1 MTTSVSAGGP
11 DGQRGVDIGKHE
23 ADSTV
28 AGSAP
33 ADYAS
38 KHGTASHQGREP
50 VLSVH
55 NLAKHFPIRSKGLI
69 RRKIG
74 DVHAVCD
81 VSFDIYENETLC
93 IVGESGCGKTTTG
106 RLVLNLISATT
117 GHVMWQGHDLTQIS
131 NRQMR
136 PLRRDMQIVFQ
147 DPFASL
153 DPRMTVN
160 ELVAEPLRIHGLYG
174 SKDNGRRQIRELLAQ
189 VGLNPEHG
197 SRYSHEFSGGQRQR
211 IGIARA
217 LALKPKLLVLD
228 EPVSALD
235 VSIQAGVINLL
246 QDLQSELGLAFMFIS
261 HDLSVIRH
269 IADRVVVMYLGKVVE
284 TADAEELF
292 RRPTHPYTQALM
304 SAIPLPDPV
313 KERERK
319 RILLTGDVPSPVN
332 PPSGCRFRTRCPKF
346 RDELNNAQREWCVNV
361 EPPLEDKFNV
371 HRAACHFASARS
383 DILEIGQPRQAEP
396 SALAVW
402 PEGRP
407 TDEQASAPMVCLPG
421 ETREPQRLDDDVV
434 VDAEGELVR
443 EGEASG

>member
-1 MTTSVSAGGP
+1 MTDTRTDLTKRSSEHGGTTP
-11 DGQRGVDIGKHE
+11 TTTPRPQSE
-23 ADSTV
+23 
-28 AGSAP
+28 P
-33 ADYAS
+33 A
-38 KHGTASHQGREP
+38 
-50 VLSVH
+50 LSVRG
-55 NLAKHFPIRSKGLI
+55 LSKHFPIRSHGLV

-81 VSFDIYENETLC
+81 VSFDIYERETLC

-106 RLVLNLISATT
+106 RLVLNLIPASA
-117 GHVMWQGHDLTQIS
+117 GEVVWRGKDLTSIS

-160 ELVAEPLRIHGLYG
+160 ELIAEPLRIHGRYRG
-174 SKDNGRRQIRELLAQ
+174 SNNGRQHVRDLLAQ

-217 LALKPKLLVLD
+217 LALRPSLLVLD

-246 QDLQSELGLAFMFIS
+246 EDLQSEYGLAYLFIS

-284 TADAEELF
+284 TATVDELF
-292 RRPTHPYTQALM
+292 RRPSHPYTQALM

-346 RDELNNAQREWCVNV
+346 ADELDNTQREWCVNV
-361 EPPLEDKFNV
+361 EPPLATKYEA
-371 HRAACHFASARS
+371 HGAACHFAAPRT
-383 DILEIGQPRQAEP
+383 DIL
-396 SALAVW
+396 SADRVDIAVGEVRSTW
-402 PEGRP
+402 PKGRP
-407 TDEQASAPMVCLPG
+407 SDEQASKPMVCMPG
-421 ETREPQRLDDDVV
+421 APPREPTRLGSQARI
-434 VDAEGELVR
+434 DAEGEVVV
-443 EGEASG
+443 ESGNS

>member
-1 MTTSVSAGGP
+1 VTTTDTTQSDTS
-11 DGQRGVDIGKHE
+11 
-23 ADSTV
+23 
-28 AGSAP
+28 P
-33 ADYAS
+33 ASLQTES
-38 KHGTASHQGREP
+38 KPSRPTGEP
-50 VLSVH
+50 VLSVR
-55 NLAKHFPIRSKGLI
+55 NLVKHFPIRSRGLV

-81 VSFDIYENETLC
+81 VSFDIYAHETLC
-93 IVGESGCGKTTTG
+93 VVGESGCGKTTTG
-106 RLVLNLISATT
+106 RLVLNLLPATA
-117 GHVMWQGHDLTQIS
+117 GQVIYQGRDLTKLS
-131 NRQMR
+131 GKKMR
-136 PLRRDMQIVFQ
+136 PLRREMQIVFQ

-160 ELVAEPLRIHGLYG
+160 ELVAEPLRIHGLFRG
-174 SKDNGRRQIRELLAQ
+174 EHKGRQQVRDLLAQ

-246 QDLQSELGLAFMFIS
+246 EDLQADLGLSFMFIS

-284 TADAEELF
+284 SADVEELF
-292 RRPTHPYTQALM
+292 RRPSHPYTQALM

-319 RILLTGDVPSPVN
+319 RILLTGDVPSPVS

-346 RDELNNAQREWCVNV
+346 RDELNNTQREWCVNV
-361 EPPLEDKFNV
+361 EPPLEDKFSD
-371 HRAACHFASARS
+371 HSAACHFAAART
-383 DILEIGQPRQAEP
+383 DILEVGVDIRPERA
-396 SALAVW
+396 ALSQW
-402 PEGRP
+402 PTRAP
-407 TDEQASAPMVCLPG
+407 TDEEASQPMICLPG
-421 ETREPQRLDDDVV
+421 SAGREPTRLGKDAV
-434 VDAEGELVR
+434 VDEEGELVV
-443 EGEASG
+443 EGESS